1 MEVRIVEQTEECDI
15 LNIWGRF
22 KLRVFRVEH
31 RPEQF
36 ATVSAIYLG
45 DLDDDAI
52 VRING
57 ACITSESFGDTHCDC
72 KWQLDEAFRMI
83 TEAGNGLILY
93 TPDEGRGIGLF
104 HKVRTMRLQQNQ
116 GYTTAGAFRDL
127 GFHQDERN
135 YQIAKPILRW
145 FGLKKIRL
153 ISNNPDKIELMAEA
167 GLEVTEVIPVAAVHF
182 SHLLPYLRSKRD
194 EFGHLIVVPDDPVP
208 VRAGNGPA
216 RTDSQRSDG

>member
-45 DLDDDAI
+45 DLDDNAV
-52 VRING
+52 VRVNG

-83 TEAGNGLILY
+83 AEAGNGLILY

-104 HKVRTMRLQQNQ
+104 HKARTMQLQQKQ
-116 GYTTAGAFRDL
+116 GYTTAAAFRSL
-127 GFHQDERN
+127 GFQQDERN

-167 GLEVTEVIPVAAVHF
+167 GLEVSEVIPVAAIHF
-182 SHLLPYLRSKRD
+182 NHLLPYLRSKRD
-194 EFGHLIVVPDDPVP
+194 EFGHLIVIPEDQVP
-208 VRAGNGPA
+208 VRIGRDGNGPDQ
-216 RTDSQRSDG
+216 RRRDS